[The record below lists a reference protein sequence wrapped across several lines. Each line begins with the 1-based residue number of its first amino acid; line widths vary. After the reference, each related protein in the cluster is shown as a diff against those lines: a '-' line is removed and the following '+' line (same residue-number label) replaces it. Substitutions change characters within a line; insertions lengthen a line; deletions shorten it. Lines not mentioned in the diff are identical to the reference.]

1 MKSLKLFM
9 FYSSIG
15 MILSCFLSCKK
26 DKVQSSVDV
35 IYTVNVDGLTATFTN
50 QTKGVTTYKWD
61 FGDGA
66 TSTEEN
72 PVHTYAVKGKYVPTL
87 YVTTAS
93 GQNFEGST
101 VLRLSKGSPVKLDDN
116 TLSDWDTLNHN
127 VITSGPK
134 GGIFRK
140 VKFDYDGANIYFYI
154 EMASKKSN
162 GDIFDFYIDPD
173 NNSGTGLLTSLF
185 PNGGYDVLME
195 GAMLDNWFDVFYH
208 TGDQN
213 SFSFNQQSLSDY
225 YKIGTIVEASGILKF
240 EGSIS
245 RTKIMGLTGKG
256 LKIGIVATKS
266 DWSATLGTAPDAE
279 TPAFFLDTSE

>member
-1 MKSLKLFM
+1 MKSIKLLLL
-9 FYSSIG
+9 YSLIAISI
-15 MILSCFLSCKK
+15 CWFVSCKK
-26 DKVQSSVDV
+26 DNALPSIDV

-61 FGDGA
+61 FGDGT
-66 TSTEEN
+66 TSADQN
-72 PVHTYAVKGKYVPTL
+72 PVHTYSTKGKYVPTL
-87 YVTTAS
+87 YVSTAS
-93 GQNFEGST
+93 GQTFEGST
-101 VLRLSKGSPVKLDDN
+101 VLRISKGSPVKLNDN
-116 TLSDWDTLNHN
+116 SLADWDTLNAN
-127 VITSGPK
+127 MIVSGPK

-173 NNSGTGLLTSLF
+173 NNAATGLLTTLF

-225 YKIGTIVEASGILKF
+225 YQIGTVIESGGILKF

>member
-1 MKSLKLFM
+1 MKSLKFLV
-9 FYSSIG
+9 FYSVASTFIF
-15 MILSCFLSCKK
+15 CFSSCKK
-26 DKVQSSVDV
+26 DHTQSSIDV

-50 QTKGVTTYKWD
+50 QTKGVTSYKWD
-61 FGDGA
+61 FGDGT
-66 TSTEEN
+66 TSTEQN
-72 PVHTYAVKGKYVPTL
+72 PVHTYSVKGKYVPTL
-87 YVTTAS
+87 YVNTAS
-93 GQNFEGST
+93 GQTFEGST

-116 TLSDWDTLNHN
+116 SLADWDTVNNN
-127 VITSGPK
+127 VIISGPK

-154 EMASKKSN
+154 EMVSSKSN

-173 NNSGTGLLTSLF
+173 NNAGTGLLTSLF
-185 PNGGYDVLME
+185 PNGGFDVLME
-195 GAMLDNWFDVFYH
+195 GAMLNNWFDVFYH

-213 SFSFNQQSLSDY
+213 SFSFNQQSMSDY
-225 YKIGTIVEASGILKF
+225 YKIGTIAESGGILQF

-279 TPAFFLDTSE
+279 SPAFFLDTSQ

>member
-66 TSTEEN
+66 TSTVEN

>member
-1 MKSLKLFM
+1 MKSLKLLFSL
-9 FYSSIG
+9 FFPTACA
-15 MILSCFLSCKK
+15 LCFFSCKK
-26 DKVQSSVDV
+26 DKVQTPVDV

-66 TSTEEN
+66 TSNEEN
-72 PVHTYAVKGKYVPTL
+72 PVHTYASKGKYVPTL
-87 YVTTAS
+87 YVSTGS
-93 GQNFEGST
+93 GQTFEGST

-116 TLSDWDTLNHN
+116 TLSDWDTLNNN

-173 NNSGTGLLTSLF
+173 NNAGTGLLTSLF
-185 PNGGYDVLME
+185 PNGGFDVLME

-213 SFSFNQQSLSDY
+213 SFSFNQQTLSDY
-225 YKIGTIVEASGILKF
+225 YQIGTIVEAAGILKF
-240 EGSIS
+240 EGSIN
-245 RTKIMGLTGKG
+245 RTKIQGLTGKG
-256 LKIGIVATKS
+256 LKIGMVATKS
-266 DWSATLGTAPDAE
+266 DWSATLGTAPDSGS
-279 TPAFFLDTSE
+279 PAFFLDTSE

>member
-1 MKSLKLFM
+1 MKSLKLLL
-9 FYSSIG
+9 FYSFIG
-15 MILSCFLSCKK
+15 AFICCFYSCKK
-26 DKVQSSVDV
+26 DNGQPSIDV
-35 IYTVNVDGLTATFTN
+35 IYTVNIDGLTATFTN

-61 FGDGA
+61 FGDGT
-66 TSTEEN
+66 TSTKPS
-72 PVHTYAVKGKYVPTL
+72 PVHTYSAKGKYVPTL
-87 YVTTAS
+87 YVSTGS
-93 GQNFEGST
+93 GQTFEGST

-116 TLSDWDTLNHN
+116 TLADWDTLNHN
-127 VITSGPK
+127 VITSGAK

-173 NNSGTGLLTSLF
+173 NNAGTGLLTSLF
-185 PNGGYDVLME
+185 PNGGFDVLME
-195 GAMLDNWFDVFYH
+195 GAMLNNWFDVFYH

-245 RTKIMGLTGKG
+245 RTKIQGLTGKG
-256 LKIGIVATKS
+256 LKIGMVATKS
-266 DWSATLGTAPDAE
+266 DWSVTLGTAPDDG

>member
-1 MKSLKLFM
+1 MKSLKLLL
-9 FYSSIG
+9 FYSFIG
-15 MILSCFLSCKK
+15 AFIFCFFSCKK
-26 DKVQSSVDV
+26 DKVQPAVDV
-35 IYTVNVDGLTATFTN
+35 IYTVKVDGLTATFTN
-50 QTKGVTTYKWD
+50 QTKGVSTYKWN

-66 TSTEEN
+66 TSTEAN
-72 PVHTYAVKGKYVPTL
+72 PVHAYSVKGKYVPTL
-87 YVTTAS
+87 YVSTTS
-93 GQNFEGST
+93 GQTFEGST

-173 NNSGTGLLTSLF
+173 NNAGTGLLTTLF
-185 PNGGYDVLME
+185 KNAGFDVLME
-195 GAMLDNWFDVFYH
+195 GAMLNNWFDVFYH

-266 DWSATLGTAPDAE
+266 DWSTTLGTAPDAE
-279 TPAFFLDTSE
+279 SPAFFLDTSE